1 MSNFHY
7 QAAPQAALR
16 GSMRDFRVPK
26 GPDLLSRVDGFYDWQ
41 DLRRQ
46 NGLWPFSRSTQSGL
60 PAAISSANKHGSN
73 VCSVRVRSGRARR
86 SAGQV

>member
-7 QAAPQAALR
+7 QAAPEAALR

-41 DLRRQ
+41 DVRRQ
-46 NGLWPFSRSTQSGL
+46 NGLWPFSRSTRPTKRTIL
-60 PAAISSANKHGSN
+60 PRAGSPSSA
-73 VCSVRVRSGRARR
+73 RAAARSRG
-86 SAGQV
+86 